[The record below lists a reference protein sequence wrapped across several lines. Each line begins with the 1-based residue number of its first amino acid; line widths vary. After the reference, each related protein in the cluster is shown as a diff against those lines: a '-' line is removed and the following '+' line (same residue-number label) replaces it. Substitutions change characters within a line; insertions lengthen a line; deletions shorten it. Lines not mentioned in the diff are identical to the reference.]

1 MEKWYPV
8 QPIHGRDTDIDMPSL
23 NSISDSTPTPRRIV
37 WESFIYQAAELWCIL
52 MDAML
57 SKRTGQLTINFS
69 NGTPSGTVEWKQK
82 TFVPLDNLSLFPV
95 ESTVDSEIAANR
107 IDRG

>member
-1 MEKWYPV
+1 
-8 QPIHGRDTDIDMPSL
+8 MPSL

-37 WESFIYQAAELWCIL
+37 WEHLVYAAGELWMVI

-69 NGTPSGTVEWKQK
+69 NGTPSGTIDWKQK
-82 TFVPLDNLSLFPV
+82 AFLSLDNLSLLPV
-95 ESTVDSEIAANR
+95 DSTVDSEIAANR
-107 IDRG
+107 ID